1 MHSWN
6 RFGRSVSVSAYDNL
20 RRKFRVFPV
29 LRASRPRLQNRIIM
43 AVNTQHVS
51 PRSTRL
57 RLELDDGSPI
67 QEYSIEHGTVEF
79 RTVDLNRD
87 DDRTAEG
94 WHEVSPGELR
104 YHVERG
110 TVVAQWL
117 ERRLGW
123 QRLLQQCVGDTA
135 HVPKAA

>member
-1 MHSWN
+1 
-6 RFGRSVSVSAYDNL
+6 
-20 RRKFRVFPV
+20 
-29 LRASRPRLQNRIIM
+29 M
-43 AVNTQHVS
+43 AANTQPVRL
-51 PRSTRL
+51 RSTRL
-57 RLELDDGSPI
+57 RLEPDDGSSI

-79 RTVDLNRD
+79 RTVDLNRE

-123 QRLLQQCVGDTA
+123 QRLLQQCVGYTEEA
-135 HVPKAA
+135 PKAA